1 VRLRRTVVADLRTG
15 DSYAL
20 VLVLLLA
27 AVFCT
32 IVAPDETWGRIFRD
46 TVLASTVLVTY
57 WTATARHS
65 LFVPRVLVP
74 GLVVAFV
81 VVGAIEGSST
91 DAVAAAFAAVFTVG
105 AIVLVAHDLFER
117 GRVDAQTVLGALSLY
132 VLIGILFAALYA
144 FFAATGDSSFF
155 TRGDDGTTGEH
166 LYFSLAAITTTG
178 FGDLAPASS
187 VGRALASLELVLGQL
202 YLVTVVT
209 VIVAAAMRRPPG
221 RDARSE
227 SEPGT
232 GSTMRYG
239 GASPRVGF
247 GARPP

>member
-1 VRLRRTVVADLRTG
+1 VRLRRSVVADLRTG

-27 AVFCT
+27 TVFCT
-32 IVAPDETWGRIFRD
+32 VVAPDDTWGRVFRD
-46 TVLASTVLVTY
+46 LVLAASVLVTY

-91 DAVAAAFAAVFTVG
+91 DAVAAAFAAVFTIG
-105 AIVLVAHDLFER
+105 AIGLVVHDLFER
-117 GRVDAQTVLGALSLY
+117 GSVDEQTVLGALSLY
-132 VLIGILFAALYA
+132 VLIGILFAALFA
-144 FFAATGDSSFF
+144 FFAATGDSAFF
-155 TRGDDGTTGEH
+155 TRGDDGSTGEH

-178 FGDLAPASS
+178 FGDLAPATSI
-187 VGRALASLELVLGQL
+187 GRALASLELVLGQL

-209 VIVAAAMRRPPG
+209 VIVAAAMRRQRG
-221 RDARSE
+221 RHAD
-227 SEPGT
+227 G
-232 GSTMRYG
+232 
-239 GASPRVGF
+239 
-247 GARPP
+247 

>member
-1 VRLRRTVVADLRTG
+1 MRLRRSVVADLRTG

-27 AVFCT
+27 TVFCT
-32 IVAPDETWGRIFRD
+32 IVAPDNTWGRVFRD
-46 TVLASTVLVTY
+46 TVLAASVLVTY
-57 WTATARHS
+57 WTATARRS

-91 DAVAAAFAAVFTVG
+91 DAVSAAFAAVFTVG
-105 AIVLVAHDLFER
+105 AIVLVVHDLFER

-144 FFAATGDSSFF
+144 FFAATGGSSFF
-155 TRGDDGTTGEH
+155 TRGDDGSTGEH
-166 LYFSLAAITTTG
+166 LYFTVAAITTTG
-178 FGDLAPASS
+178 FGDLAPATRLD
-187 VGRALASLELVLGQL
+187 RAHASLELVLGQL

-209 VIVAAAMRRPPG
+209 VIIAAAMGRQRGQREDDGYAPRR
-221 RDARSE
+221 
-227 SEPGT
+227 
-232 GSTMRYG
+232 
-239 GASPRVGF
+239 
-247 GARPP
+247 